1 MIIFELRDYLMKMN
15 VEHLEVFSIVL
26 MIMLDV
32 NSYMLTKYEKIF
44 S

>member
-26 MIMLDV
+26 MTKLDV